1 MAEQPAKKE
10 KVVQLNVRLAP
21 VNNSDQPV
29 FANYSTVGVA
39 QATAYLDFGFIEP
52 ARVVAVAKRA
62 ADGGGASQP
71 LDGKLVV
78 RVALGLDALVRLQQQ
93 VQQVL
98 GNIRKGNAPA

>member
-52 ARVVAVAKRA
+52 AP
-62 ADGGGASQP
+62 SQSGP
-71 LDGKLVV
+71 PMGEEP
-78 RVALGLDALVRLQQQ
+78 RNRSTANSWCG
-93 VQQVL
+93 
-98 GNIRKGNAPA
+98 